1 MRGDYSTDN
10 KRDIIE
16 DIICEA
22 IYVFII
28 RDVWK
33 VALPVLDW
41 ISYLRYGE
49 IIGWFFM
56 VCLAL
61 VTIVIVPLPLVESIK
76 DAIIEWIRRL

>member
-10 KRDIIE
+10 KR